1 MSKEI
6 KDLENSELL
15 AELFIARDDLISIRR
30 RMYEEDTEELEGLFE
45 IISARYSKIIDEVYR
60 RLKK

>member
-6 KDLENSELL
+6 KDLEKSELL

-45 IISARYSKIIDEVYR
+45 IISARYSKLIEEVYR
-60 RLKK
+60 RMK